1 MKKLVCL
8 LLALALCISVSAM
21 AETSPS
27 KTTADLMRFDVIA
40 ENQPGDPNL
49 YLIPINEVTV
59 ESGLPA
65 HIDHLNILARELAK
79 LSDLG
84 IDSYFADATDDVGHS
99 VNLRKMMGLDEGAGL
114 NVFEFCEVIAGGFER
129 DCGKVTAT
137 MLFPTPYEKG
147 EKVDVLIG
155 IVTLLENDAYTVTW
169 HAFKGVG
176 VGAVYGMETHGSI
189 RAEFT
194 PEIVWEIE
202 NGISLLAVI
211 SE

>member
-84 IDSYFADATDDVGHS
+84 IDSYFADATDGVGHS

-202 NGISLLAVI
+202 NGIALLAVI